1 MFTNFGENKKQN
13 YLSVLHKFFNSQ
25 NVHKN
30 KKLKNKKKIAFVK
43 RKIKDTF
50 LYTSIAINK

>member
-30 KKLKNKKKIAFVK
+30 KKLKNKKK
-43 RKIKDTF
+43 
-50 LYTSIAINK
+50 LLL